1 MTLAGQAG
9 PARLSLPRPPWF
21 AYICKSLRPLSTA
34 HAGAGG
40 GGSDLAYLW
49 AQPHAI
55 EDFGV
60 VELMA
65 SCEPGFGHLTYL
77 RICVFLLSS
86 KCSQEASQQVSGK
99 EQEAIS
105 LSSMGLRSSAS
116 ESSGPSLKGPIPGTH
131 PQRLRCSSYEMCPR
145 TLLNKF
151 HR

>member
-49 AQPHAI
+49 APPHTI

-60 VELMA
+60 VELTA

-77 RICVFLLSS
+77 RVCVFLLSS
-86 KCSQEASQQVSGK
+86 KCSQEAFQQVSGK

-105 LSSMGLRSSAS
+105 F
-116 ESSGPSLKGPIPGTH
+116 
-131 PQRLRCSSYEMCPR
+131 SSYGPKILCIRDIGALVKRADSGDPPPEVQM
-145 TLLNKF
+145 
-151 HR
+151 